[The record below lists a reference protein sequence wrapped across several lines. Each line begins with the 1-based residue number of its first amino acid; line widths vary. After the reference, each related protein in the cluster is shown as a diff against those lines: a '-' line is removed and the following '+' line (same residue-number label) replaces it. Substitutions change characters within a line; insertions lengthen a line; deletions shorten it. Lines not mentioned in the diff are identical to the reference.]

1 MNVFKCIHCGGT
13 ELGGF
18 RFDAVDEEGNDCVV
32 DICMDCL
39 VRISDEHAASE
50 LVRISGEHGA
60 SEKENQLNERS
71 HNKKQQ
77 QERSL

>member
-1 MNVFKCIHCGGT
+1 MSVFKCIYCDGT
-13 ELGGF
+13 ELGGL

-39 VRISDEHAASE
+39 VRIA
-50 LVRISGEHGA
+50 GEHGA
-60 SEKENQLNERS
+60 SELIERS